1 MPDPPPRVSPFR
13 RTFEDAI
20 AKIGLWSWDRPIA
33 AIAVVLLA
41 IAGLAAPLP
50 RITFESDVDRYLHAD
65 DPIRIAYDGLR
76 DEFGRD
82 DLIFIA
88 ITPPE
93 IFEPG
98 FLARLRDFHER
109 LEDELPYVEEVRSL
123 VNARQTRGDGDTLI
137 VDELLEDWP
146 ETPEAIAAVAR
157 QARANPFYR
166 NFYVSED
173 GRTTGIV
180 IEPMAFQPVESD
192 DLSGFETDESDAP
205 GEDDTSPYLTSFQLS
220 QLVNAA
226 HALVAEIDLGD
237 DTPVHMMGSPITNL
251 EIQEQTARDMAK
263 FSALSIALI
272 ALLLGL
278 VFRRGLAIA
287 LPLLLVMLAVVATL
301 GGMAAVG
308 RPLTFISQIVPSFIL
323 AVGVGFSV
331 HLLAIFFQAIDR
343 GDAGRP
349 AMEHALR
356 HAGPA
361 IVMSSLTTAG
371 GMLSFAPSELAPVR
385 DVGLFVP
392 FGVLVAAS
400 LSLFLVPACLALLP
414 ISARHAEDSSQPAAT
429 ERILIACGLFGTRH
443 RVAVPLAALAA
454 LVLAGAGVTRV
465 SQSYNPLEWLPE
477 DNRARVASEYLN
489 VHLGGSAGMEIIF
502 DAGEENALKDPAV
515 LRQLEA
521 IQRYVEEHPGDTF
534 AFRKSTSVADIA
546 KEIHQA
552 LHAGRADAYRIA
564 DDRLLVAQELLL
576 FENSGSDD
584 LEDVVDASFTRARIS
599 LKGEHT
605 EATHY
610 LQYLEHHAPKL
621 RALAPGAELTI
632 TGFYGIASH
641 VARLIVETSIR
652 SYVLAFLTIT
662 PLMMLFIGSLRTG
675 IVSMAPNLMPI
686 VMVMGVM
693 GWVGAPLDVFT
704 VLIGGIALG
713 LVVDDTIHI
722 LHGFRRNFEQ
732 SGSIEQATAET
743 MRTTGRALLFT
754 TVVLTCAFS
763 IYGFATAGTVVNF
776 GLLSAL
782 AVLLA
787 FVFDVFL
794 SPALLALVYRQR
806 ERGREPGRDQGG
818 AET

>member
-1 MPDPPPRVSPFR
+1 MPRTSSFR

-20 AKIGLWSWDRPIA
+20 AALGLWSWDRPRTTLA
-33 AIAVVLLA
+33 LVLVAIG
-41 IAGLAAPLP
+41 GLALPLP
-50 RITFESDVDRYLHAD
+50 RITFESDVDRYLHTD
-65 DPIRIAYDGLR
+65 DPIRIAYDALR

-82 DLIFIA
+82 DLLFIA

-98 FLARLRDFHER
+98 FLARLHDFHDR
-109 LEDELPYVEEVRSL
+109 LEDELPYVEEVQSL

-146 ETPEAIAAVAR
+146 DTPAALAAIAK

-173 GRTTGIV
+173 GRTAGIV
-180 IEPMAFQPVESD
+180 IEPMAFQPIESD
-192 DLSGFETDESDAP
+192 DLSGFDTDETEAT
-205 GEDDTSPYLTSFQLS
+205 GENDGPQYLTSFQLS
-220 QLVNAA
+220 ELVNAA
-226 HALVAEIDLGD
+226 HALVAELDLGED
-237 DTPVHMMGSPITNL
+237 IPVQMMGSPITNL
-251 EIQEQTARDMAK
+251 EIQEQTARDMAT
-263 FSALSIALI
+263 FSALSILLI
-272 ALLLGL
+272 AILLGI
-278 VFRRGLAIA
+278 VFRRAFAIA
-287 LPLLLVMLAVVATL
+287 MPLVLVMLAVVATL

-331 HLLAIFFQAIDR
+331 HVLAIFFQAIDR
-343 GDAGRP
+343 GQADRDAI
-349 AMEHALR
+349 EHALR
-356 HAGPA
+356 HSGPA
-361 IVMSSLTTAG
+361 IAMSSLTTAG

-392 FGVLVAAS
+392 FGILVAAV
-400 LSLFLVPACLALLP
+400 LSLTLVPACLSLVP
-414 ISARHAEDSSQPAAT
+414 IAPRVSREAEDLPAT

-443 RVAVPLAALAA
+443 RIAVPLAALAA
-454 LVLAGAGVTRV
+454 LVVAGAGVSRI

-477 DNRARVASEYLN
+477 DNRARVASEYLDE
-489 VHLGGSAGMEIIF
+489 HLGGSAGMEIIF
-502 DAGEENALKDPAV
+502 DAGDENALKDPET

-521 IQRYVEEHPGDTF
+521 IQDYVAAHPGETF

-552 LHAGRADAYRIA
+552 LHQGRAEEYRIA
-564 DDRLLVAQELLL
+564 DDRRLVAQELLL

-584 LEDVVDASFTRARIS
+584 LEDVVDSTFKRARIS

-610 LQYLEHHAPKL
+610 LQYLELHAPKL
-621 RALAPGAELTI
+621 RALAPDAELTI

-641 VARLIVETSIR
+641 VAKLIVETSVR

-693 GWVGAPLDVFT
+693 GWAGAPLDVFT

-722 LHGFRRNFEQ
+722 LHGFRRNFEET
-732 SGSIEQATAET
+732 GSIEQATAET

-794 SPALLALVYRQR
+794 SPALLALVYR
-806 ERGREPGRDQGG
+806 GREGKTRTG
-818 AET
+818 